1 MKKTLNL
8 LPLIVIITSLLLS
21 ACQNQTASTEYIQEL
36 NTSGRQPKINLDLLP
51 EDAVIPQSLPNTIRD
66 PLLLTAWVYLYN
78 QDEPFQ
84 MWDGSSLSGQMLAQ
98 FIIEHK
104 ITVKWGSA
112 EICNNNSCTP
122 RPVCSDEKC
131 LAKYTEIG
139 DYPIRIALRF
149 QDSQADD
156 LPTLAGSLAHEI
168 YHHMEPHGKIRST
181 LFEEYWAFYTGKQI
195 SGDPTLDFKGYK
207 PLNPTCLKL
216 WLSQNDRTGYELE
229 MYPASILDHVDA
241 SNPNCSL
248 SVP

>member
-1 MKKTLNL
+1 MKKNQSL

-21 ACQNQTASTEYIQEL
+21 ACQNQSGSSEFIQEL
-36 NTSGRQPKINLDLLP
+36 NAGGRQPKINLSLLP

-78 QDEPFQ
+78 QTEPFQ
-84 MWDGSSLSGQMLAQ
+84 MWDGSSLTGQMLAQ
-98 FIIEHK
+98 FIIDYK
-104 ITVKWGSA
+104 ITIKWGSA
-112 EICNNNSCTP
+112 KICNNNSCTP
-122 RPVCSDEKC
+122 RPVCHTDQC
-131 LAKYTEIG
+131 LQDYKAIG
-139 DYPIRIALRF
+139 DYPIYIALRF

-156 LPTLAGSLAHEI
+156 LPLLAGSLAHEI
-168 YHHMEPHGKIRST
+168 YHHMEPHGKISST

-229 MYPASILDHVDA
+229 MYPASMQSSVEN
-241 SNPNCSL
+241 SNPNCTL
-248 SVP
+248 RVP